1 MTTSTI
7 ELINSHVSVR
17 TYRND
22 PVPAETIERIVA
34 AAQHS
39 STSANLQM
47 TTVVAVTDPAKRKRL
62 AELCGSN
69 QQHINEAPAFLA
81 WCADLNRLGR
91 VCELRNYK
99 QITKYVENFLMATV
113 DATIA
118 SQTAALAAES
128 LGLGICYIG
137 SIRNNPREII
147 ALLALPRLVFPIMGM
162 TVGWPAAKP
171 RVRPRLATSAVLHWE
186 TYHQDQDQ
194 ALHDYDRTMIETGIY
209 KGRQVPVPGK
219 PGEMEEYGWLEE
231 SARRISQPHRTNL
244 RHVLSDQ
251 GFDLK

>member
-1 MTTSTI
+1 MTTPMI
-7 ELINSHVSVR
+7 ELINNHVSVR
-17 TYRND
+17 SYRSD
-22 PVPAETIERIVA
+22 PVPAETVERIVA
-34 AAQHS
+34 SGQHS

-47 TTVVAVTDPAKRKRL
+47 TSVVAVTDPAKRRRL
-62 AELCGSN
+62 AELCGAN
-69 QQHINEAPAFLA
+69 QQHINEAPVFLA
-81 WCADLNRLGR
+81 WCADLSRLDR
-91 VCELRNYK
+91 ACELRHYK
-99 QITKYVENFLMATV
+99 QINEYVENFLMAAV

-147 ALLALPRLVFPIMGM
+147 ALLALPRLVFPITGM

-171 RVRPRLATSAVLHWE
+171 RIRPRLPTSAMLHWE
-186 TYHQDQDQ
+186 TYHQNQDQ
-194 ALHDYDRTMIETGIY
+194 ALHDYDRKMIETGIY

-219 PGEMEEYGWLEE
+219 PDEMEDYGWLEE
-231 SARRISQPHRTNL
+231 SARRVSQPHRTNL
-244 RHVLSDQ
+244 RHVLRDQ